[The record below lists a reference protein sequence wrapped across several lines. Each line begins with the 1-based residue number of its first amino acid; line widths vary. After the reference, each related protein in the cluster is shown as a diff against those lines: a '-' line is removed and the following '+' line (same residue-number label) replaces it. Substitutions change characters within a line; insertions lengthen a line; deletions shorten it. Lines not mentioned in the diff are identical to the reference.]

1 GRWDEIEKM
10 VASGEFLDRGIE
22 VANQTFSAR
31 VQDMKNA
38 WTEFTAALSFS
49 IEPKAFGFLGTL
61 AGGLR
66 ELADI
71 IFLMP
76 KLGEAFAGLY
86 AGLAGLLSIG
96 GGLLTFAG
104 SMLILQRA
112 FLIAGQG
119 ATTFLTALRAIP
131 VVLGMALPALLAVG
145 AAFVAF
151 RVAWDNNF
159 LGIRTHMTNLREL
172 FSGDFSAKFFE
183 MLGTDRFKTLATWVL
198 NLRDAFKELIS
209 GVSFNVGDTNN
220 LFALMTTLFGPRLG
234 TMVNQNRS

>member
-1 GRWDEIEKM
+1 RGVIEPFLELTEGEWITLQADMFTNNASRAIIPLIEEMRKNPAGLGRWDEIEKM

-86 AGLAGLLSIG
+86 AGLAGLL
-96 GGLLTFAG
+96 
-104 SMLILQRA
+104 
-112 FLIAGQG
+112 
-119 ATTFLTALRAIP
+119 
-131 VVLGMALPALLAVG
+131 
-145 AAFVAF
+145 
-151 RVAWDNNF
+151 
-159 LGIRTHMTNLREL
+159 
-172 FSGDFSAKFFE
+172 
-183 MLGTDRFKTLATWVL
+183 
-198 NLRDAFKELIS
+198 
-209 GVSFNVGDTNN
+209 
-220 LFALMTTLFGPRLG
+220 
-234 TMVNQNRS
+234 